1 MKNKMIDVHNML
13 VEQMERLNQL
23 TDKDDSPLSTEEIER
38 EFKRAKALNDTA
50 AQITALNQLTIDAQK
65 LLPPENRTVPAMIG
79 G

>member
-23 TDKDDSPLSTEEIER
+23 TDKDDSPLSNEEIER
-38 EFKRAKALNDTA
+38 EFKRAKALNETA
-50 AQITALNQLTIDAQK
+50 AQITALNHLVIDAQK

>member
-1 MKNKMIDVHNML
+1 MKNKMSDVHDILIMQL
-13 VEQMERLNQL
+13 ERLNDL
-23 TDKDDSPLSTEEIER
+23 TDKDENPLSNEEIER

-50 AQITALNQLTIDAQK
+50 AQITALNQLAIEAQK

>member
-1 MKNKMIDVHNML
+1 MKNKMSDVHDILIMQL
-13 VEQMERLNQL
+13 ERLNDL
-23 TDKDDSPLSTEEIER
+23 TDKDENPLSSEEIER

-50 AQITALNQLTIDAQK
+50 AQITALNQLAIEAQK

>member
-13 VEQMERLNQL
+13 VLQMERLDQL
-23 TDKDDSPLSTEEIER
+23 TDKDGGSLSNEEIER

-65 LLPPENRTVPAMIG
+65 LLPPDERNIPTLIG